1 MSGLPRL
8 PDLAERLVLA
18 AQDASPTVRLV
29 GGSGLALLL
38 DHRRS
43 DDLDLFCG
51 LREDVEPIVRAVE
64 AAAATSAVGVMRVR
78 SAPGFVRLEIAA
90 GPEVL
95 RVDVASDASPRL
107 IEADTYVGRIRV
119 EALRDQRANKIVAL
133 LGRSELRDLVDLFFI
148 DRAGFP
154 ILQGFEDALK
164 KDSGMDPAWFAWAVS
179 QIELKPLRGMV
190 VPLPEQELQAF
201 KESLRRGALD
211 RAGAG
216 ESV

>member
-8 PDLAERLVLA
+8 PELAERLVLA

-51 LREDVEPIVRAVE
+51 LREDVEPIVRALE
-64 AAAATSAVGVMRVR
+64 AAAAASSVGVMRVR
-78 SAPGFVRLEIAA
+78 SAPGFVRLEAA
-90 GPEVL
+90 SGPEVL

-107 IEADTYVGRIRV
+107 VEADTYVGPIRV

-133 LGRSELRDLVDLFFI
+133 LGRSELRDLIDLFFI

-190 VPLPEQELQAF
+190 VPLPEQELEAF

>member
-8 PDLAERLVLA
+8 PELAERLVLA
-18 AQDASPTVRLV
+18 AQDASPAVRLV

-51 LREDVEPIVRAVE
+51 LREDVEPIVRTLE
-64 AAAATSAVGVMRVR
+64 AAAAASSVGVTRV
-78 SAPGFVRLEIAA
+78 
-90 GPEVL
+90 
-95 RVDVASDASPRL
+95 
-107 IEADTYVGRIRV
+107 
-119 EALRDQRANKIVAL
+119 
-133 LGRSELRDLVDLFFI
+133 DLVDLFFI

-190 VPLPEQELQAF
+190 VPLPEQELEAF